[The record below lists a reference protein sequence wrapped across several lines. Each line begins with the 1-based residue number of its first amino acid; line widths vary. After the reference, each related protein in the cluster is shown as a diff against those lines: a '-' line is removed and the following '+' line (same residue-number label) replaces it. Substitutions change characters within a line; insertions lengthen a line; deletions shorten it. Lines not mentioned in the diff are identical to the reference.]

1 MSVQIVGAFVELLF
15 AGRKLVDTIVMGG
28 GADVE
33 VLMGVMVQTSAR
45 AEMLLEVTLRY
56 RKL

>member
-1 MSVQIVGAFVELLF
+1 MQIVGAFVELLF
-15 AGRKLVDTIVMGG
+15 AGRKSVDAIVMGG

>member
-1 MSVQIVGAFVELLF
+1 MQIVGAFVELLF
-15 AGRKLVDTIVMGG
+15 AGRKLVDAIVMGG

>member
-1 MSVQIVGAFVELLF
+1 MQIVGAFVELLF
-15 AGRKLVDTIVMGG
+15 AGRKSVDTIVMGG